1 MTRPVGPLRRLRRIL
16 VAALL
21 PALAPAL
28 AACAG
33 DGGGDG
39 AARGDDALAR
49 ERATGY
55 RGVRLERPLPK
66 PDVVLTDTEGEPFAL
81 REETEGAVTLLF
93 FGYTNCPDVC
103 PAQMANLGAVY
114 GDLPPGLRESVE
126 VVFVTADP
134 ERDGPERIREWLDGF
149 HESFVGLRGPPGKV
163 DSLQRS
169 LGLQPGVRTDDETGV
184 AGAYAVE
191 HGSAVLAFTPDDT
204 AHLAYPFG
212 IRQRDWAHD
221 LRRLAE
227 EGWRPR

>member
-1 MTRPVGPLRRLRRIL
+1 MKRRPGPPRPLRRIL
-16 VAALL
+16 LVALV
-21 PALAPAL
+21 PGLAPML

-33 DGGGDG
+33 DAGADG
-39 AARGDDALAR
+39 ADGDDALAR

-55 RGVRLERPLPK
+55 RGVRLDRPLPK
-66 PDVVLTDTEGEPFAL
+66 PDVVLTDTDGEPYAL

-103 PAQMANLGAVY
+103 PAQMANLAAVY
-114 GDLPPGLRESVE
+114 DGLSPGVRDRVE

-149 HESFVGLRGPPGKV
+149 HESFVGLRGPPAKV

-169 LGLQPGVRTDDETGV
+169 LGLQPGVPTDDRTGV

-191 HGSAVLAFTPDDT
+191 HSSAVLAFTPDDT
-204 AHLAYPFG
+204 ARLAYPFG
-212 IRQRDWAHD
+212 TRQRDWAHD
-221 LRRLAE
+221 LPRLAE
-227 EGWRPR
+227 EGWNPR

>member
-1 MTRPVGPLRRLRRIL
+1 MTRPPGPPRFPRR
-16 VAALL
+16 VLL
-21 PALAPAL
+21 PALIAALAPAV
-28 AACAG
+28 AAC
-33 DGGGDG
+33 GGDSG
-39 AARGDDALAR
+39 GDDAVAR

-55 RGVRLERPLPK
+55 RGVQLDRPLPK
-66 PDVVLTDTEGEPFAL
+66 PDVVLTDTDGDAYDL
-81 REETEGAVTLLF
+81 REETAGTVTLLF

-114 GDLPPGLRESVE
+114 GGLGPGVRNRVE

-134 ERDGPERIREWLDGF
+134 ERDGPERIRQWLDGF

-169 LGLQPGVRTDDETGV
+169 LGLQPGVPTDDDTGA
-184 AGAYAVE
+184 AGAYAVD

-204 AHLAYPFG
+204 ARLAYPFG
-212 IRQRDWAHD
+212 TRQRDWARD

-227 EGWRPR
+227 EGWAPR